1 MSDYECTIDILDA
14 IDWQRANAPSFVA
27 LAKKKQEWYEQNHCK
42 FWNDWTK
49 DVFNLDTATEFGLSL
64 WSRIL
69 DVPLFGEDL
78 PSDLPITLTIE
89 QKRIMLKLKA
99 FICSMSSS
107 TYEINRKLKE
117 IFGGVKLIALD
128 NTDMSYYYYIFD
140 DEIAGFI
147 QTLIKYKLLPAPNSV
162 LVSVIINP
170 GSNPFGFLGAPNAL
184 GFDAGFWARILSKK
198 DDL

>member
-14 IDWQRANAPSFVA
+14 IDWQRANAPAFVA
-27 LAKKKQEWYEQNHCK
+27 LAKKKQEWYEESHCK

-49 DVFNLDTATEFGLSL
+49 DVFNLDTANEFGLSV

-78 PSDLPITLTIE
+78 PTDLPITLNIE

-128 NTDMSYYYYIFD
+128 NADMSYYYYIFD

-170 GSNPFGFLGAPNAL
+170 GSNPFGFKGAPNAL
-184 GFDAGFWARILSKK
+184 GFDVGYWARILSKK

>member
-14 IDWQRANAPSFVA
+14 IDWQRANAPAFVA
-27 LAKKKQEWYEQNHCK
+27 LAKKKQGWYEQNHCK
-42 FWNDWTK
+42 FWNDWSK
-49 DVFNLDTATEFGLSL
+49 DVFSLDTANEFGLSV

-78 PSDLPITLTIE
+78 PTDLPITLTIE

-117 IFGGVKLIALD
+117 VFGGVKLIALD
-128 NTDMSYYYYIFD
+128 NANMSYYYYIFD
-140 DEIAGFI
+140 DEIADFI
-147 QTLIKYKLLPAPNSV
+147 QTLVKYNLLPAPNSV

-170 GSNPFGFLGAPNAL
+170 GTTPFGFLGAPNAL
-184 GFDAGFWARILSKK
+184 GFDVGLWANIL
-198 DDL
+198 